1 MIGAMVIR
9 SADRLARSRKWL
21 IAGGIIVVGCIP
33 LLTSSAYVQNV
44 MIVTFLMCVLGLGW
58 NIMSGYTGY
67 ISLGHSAF
75 IGVGAY
81 TAGILAERWQVSPF
95 LVAPLGGVAAALVA
109 FLLGLTTRRTRGPAF
124 VIVSFALLE
133 LLGLLARNLSS
144 FTGGSQGLAMP
155 LPDWDLRF
163 YNWPFYYSL
172 FALVLLS
179 LWMTRAIRR
188 SKFGLGLVAIRDDED
203 KAAGIGVLTPVYKSL
218 AFMAS
223 AVLVGVAGAVYGYYV
238 SYLSVST
245 MFDVVLSMQ
254 VVLAVLI
261 GGRGTLWGPVLGA
274 FIVVPLT
281 ELTNTTIGGLDAGA
295 FRLLMFGGLLLLV
308 TMVLPRGILPTAGA
322 WLANLRRGD
331 TGRTGARLA
340 EGGLPAVPASLREE
354 SDGSV
359 VSEVLRVED
368 VVMRFGGVLALDQA
382 SLVVPQG
389 SITALIGPNGSGKT
403 TLFNVIDGTYTPT
416 SGQVLLEGRSLAR
429 ADRTRRAFRGIGR
442 TYQLPRLFDSMTV
455 LENVA
460 AVSSRFSLRRL
471 AASAVS
477 GDEAARATELL
488 EFVGLG
494 DYLDVKATDMSY
506 GQKKLVELAQ
516 VLMLDPAVI
525 LLDEPA
531 AGINPTLLRRLA
543 ELITA
548 LNASGRTF
556 VIVEHDMQ
564 FVLALADNAT
574 VLARG
579 QVLASGSPADVSSDP
594 KVMEAYLGDDFVLE
608 HAKGSVSA

>member
-1 MIGAMVIR
+1 MIAAVVTR
-9 SADRLARSRKWL
+9 AADRVASARKWL
-21 IAGGIIVVGCIP
+21 IAGGIVFVGCIP
-33 LLTSSAYVQNV
+33 LLTSSAYIQNV
-44 MIVTFLMCVLGLGW
+44 MILTFLMCVLGLGW

-75 IGVGAY
+75 IGIGAY

-144 FTGGSQGLAMP
+144 LTGGSQGLAMP
-155 LPDWDLRF
+155 LPDWDLTF

-172 FALVLLS
+172 LALVLLS

-218 AFMAS
+218 AFMSS

-245 MFDVVLSMQ
+245 MFDIVLSMQ

-261 GGRGTLWGPVLGA
+261 GGRGTFWGPVLGA

-308 TMVLPRGILPTAGA
+308 TMLLPRGILPTAGA
-322 WLANLRRGD
+322 WLTKLKAGD
-331 TGRTGARLA
+331 TGRTGARLV
-340 EGGLPAVPASLREE
+340 ESGLPTVPPSLRDE
-354 SDGSV
+354 SAAVGGD
-359 VSEVLRVED
+359 VLRVED
-368 VVMRFGGVLALDQA
+368 VVMRFGGVLAIDQA
-382 SLVVPQG
+382 SFSVPRG
-389 SITALIGPNGSGKT
+389 SITALIGPNGAGKT
-403 TLFNVIDGTYTPT
+403 TLFNAIDGTYTPAA
-416 SGQVLLEGRSLAR
+416 GDIVLEGKSLAR

-442 TYQLPRLFDSMTV
+442 TYQLPRLFNSLTV

-460 AVSSRFSLRRL
+460 AVNSSFSVRRL

-477 GDEAARATELL
+477 GEEAARATELL

-543 ELITA
+543 DLIRA
-548 LNASGRTF
+548 LNESGRTF

-564 FVLALADNAT
+564 FVLALADRAT

-579 QVLASGSPADVSSDP
+579 QVLMSGAPDVVSRHP

-608 HAKGSVSA
+608 KTMGGATT